1 MKLSCNS
8 NLEVLFKEVQKRL
21 YKTFRP
27 IFLFTTVEVSYSLNL
42 KDNKLNLKV
51 PFEIYTLLAKTARK
65 RCAKRYARTWYFTDT
80 IFSTLS
86 SQEEFISFF
95 VEKISNFIFKCE
107 FGMHYKHIT
116 QVLRHILS
124 IQKDPILRQESNLN
138 FKGKLLFYN
147 LKLVESQHYEPF
159 VVGLI
164 ANNRSPTYNIK
175 NERFNGTV
183 LKSFTCWV
191 HTLNI
196 KIQDTQPRNFP
207 KLFYWWSYSNSRYR
221 LNKQLNMR
229 KFN

>member
-1 MKLSCNS
+1 VEVNSTS
-8 NLEVLFKEVQKRL
+8 NLEVLFKEVQRKL
-21 YKTFRP
+21 YESFRP
-27 IFLFTTVEVSYSLNL
+27 IFLFTDIKISHSLDFKVTKFNL
-42 KDNKLNLKV
+42 KIS
-51 PFEIYTLLAKTARK
+51 FEIHTLLAKTARN
-65 RCAKRYARTWYFTDT
+65 RYARRYARTWHFT
-80 IFSTLS
+80 STFLNKLS

-107 FGMHYKHIT
+107 FGIHYKYIT
-116 QVLRHILS
+116 QVLRYILS
-124 IQKDPILRQESNLN
+124 IQKDSTLRQESNLN
-138 FKGKLLFYN
+138 FEGKLLFYN
-147 LKLVESQHYEPF
+147 LKLVENQHSEPF

-164 ANNRSPTYNIK
+164 ANNRSPTYNIN

-196 KIQDTQPRNFP
+196 RIQDTQPRNFP
-207 KLFYWWSYSNSRYR
+207 KLFYWWSTSNSRYR